1 MNKGNRTQI
10 IAFLIVS
17 IIILFVPV
25 FVGNAFLLNKFSRYL
40 ALGLATMA
48 LSLAWG
54 HAGILN
60 LGHATYLGIGAYSM
74 AMHLKLKTTPIHTG
88 ADGLPDFMVWNNVK
102 ELPWFWDP
110 FHSSAFTI
118 IAGIGIPF
126 LLASF
131 LGWFMFRARISGVF
145 VAIITLAMLVV
156 LNLLFID
163 QQRFTGGFNGITD
176 LEWLSIGS
184 IEFDPYGKPFY
195 FLTAGCLIVALFL
208 TIIFT
213 KSKTGL
219 LLRAIRDEP
228 ERVRYF
234 GYDVATYQIFAFAI
248 SAGLAGLA
256 GMFYTMVLEF
266 FSPTFMGVPLS
277 LAMIIWCA
285 VGGRESLL
293 AATIGAILVNAVQG
307 SLSET
312 FLESWQLIIGGV
324 FVLIVL
330 LLPKGLVS
338 IFNMF
343 KRPVVAVKVSMQ
355 SPVTITEVSDDP
367 A

>member
-1 MNKGNRTQI
+1 MKSENKIQI
-10 IAFLIVS
+10 IAFLFFS
-17 IIILFVPV
+17 IAILLVPV
-25 FVGNAFLLNKFSRYL
+25 FVENAYYLNKFSRYL

-54 HAGILN
+54 RAGILN
-60 LGHATYLGIGAYSM
+60 LGHATYLGLGAYAM
-74 AMHLKLKTTPIHTG
+74 AMHLKLKTNPIHTG
-88 ADGLPDFMVWNNVK
+88 AGGLPDFMVWNNVK
-102 ELPWFWDP
+102 ELPWFWEP
-110 FHSSAFTI
+110 FHSSTFTI

-126 LLASF
+126 FLASF

-156 LNLLFID
+156 CNLLFID

-176 LEWLSIGS
+176 LEWLTIGG
-184 IEFDPYGKPFY
+184 IVFDPYGKPFY
-195 FLTAGCLIVALFL
+195 FLAAGCLIVALVL
-208 TIIFT
+208 TAIFNQ
-213 KSKTGL
+213 SKTGL

-234 GYDVATYQIFAFAI
+234 GYDVATYQILAFSI

-256 GMFYTMVLEF
+256 GMIYTMVLEF

-277 LAMIIWCA
+277 LALVIWCA

-293 AATIGAILVNAVQG
+293 AAAIGAILVNAVQG

-312 FLESWQLIIGGV
+312 FLESWQLIIGGL
-324 FVLIVL
+324 FVLVVL

-338 IFNMF
+338 LFDMF
-343 KRPVVAVKVSMQ
+343 KRPTVSAEMTVQ
-355 SPVTITEVSDDP
+355 SPAIVNEVKDEP